1 MAKQLSKQ
9 DIVTRKVV
17 KPGHVSQSVDA
28 FTGIEAYDITLSGSL
43 TLTGS
48 LAINGLS
55 TSSQTNVLTVDTT
68 TGQLYYTASSAI
80 GGGGGGFSNTGSFT
94 GSFTGSLNG
103 TASYANNSLSASYA
117 TTASYVN
124 LVAGPN
130 ITINQV
136 GTAFQIS
143 GSGGGSGYT
152 TVENEGSPL
161 TQRTTINFVGAGVTA
176 TDDGTKTV
184 VTITGASGSLAA
196 AGNNYEIQY
205 NSGSELAATSS
216 FKFNYLSQSLE
227 QGANVVASGLWSH
240 AQGSGSQALKT
251 GSHAEGL
258 VCVADGTD
266 PGFGAEYIGYSHAE
280 GIATI
285 ASGSFSHAE
294 GFLTLA
300 IGIGDHAEG
309 YYTTASSTPT
319 GGGNPIPGLAHA
331 EGGFTKAFG
340 AISHAEGYFTEAN
353 GIASHTEGFGTYIP
367 ISGGNFCHAEGY
379 ATTASGDWPL
389 GGAFTIVG
397 GSHAEG
403 YFTFSSGSFSH
414 SEGSQTISK
423 GRFSH
428 AEGTGSISQGMYS
441 HAEGDRTLTLGSASH
456 AEGVGCTASGDYS
469 HAEGVLCVAS
479 GAASHAQG
487 FGSRA
492 IGEASFASGYFVTAS
507 SDYSI
512 ALGVFAHTT
521 QSNGLISIGIG
532 TKADNSVTTAMGRY
546 NATGS
551 NDFYAEF
558 VVGGGS
564 SNTARA
570 NLFRISS
577 SGECLSAGVF
587 TNGGADYAEY
597 FESHNGQPIPVGTVV
612 ELTGS
617 LIKICE
623 NPDNAIGVISN
634 KPSILGNSDE
644 GTGDEWVGKY
654 EKDIWGNYVMEEYE
668 FELPGDIDE
677 NFNIIPKTETKT
689 RKKLS
694 SNFNPTLPY
703 TPRSERPEWN
713 VVGLLGQIKVLKNQ
727 NIPSRWIKMKDI
739 SDEIALYLV
748 K

>member
-1 MAKQLSKQ
+1 MELPEETVTGRVTSQQLK
-9 DIVTRKVV
+9 
-17 KPGHVSQSVDA
+17 
-28 FTGIEAYDITLSGSL
+28 
-43 TLTGS
+43 
-48 LAINGLS
+48 
-55 TSSQTNVLTVDTT
+55 
-68 TGQLYYTASSAI
+68 
-80 GGGGGGFSNTGSFT
+80 
-94 GSFTGSLNG
+94 
-103 TASYANNSLSASYA
+103 
-117 TTASYVN
+117 
-124 LVAGPN
+124 
-130 ITINQV
+130 
-136 GTAFQIS
+136 
-143 GSGGGSGYT
+143 YT
-152 TVENEGSPL
+152 TVENQGTPL
-161 TQRTTINFVGAGVTA
+161 TQRSTINFTGAGVTSA
-176 TDDGTKTV
+176 DVGGKTV
-184 VTITGASGSLAA
+184 VTITGTSGSLAA
-196 AGNNYEIQY
+196 AGNNYDIQF
-205 NSGSELAATSS
+205 NSGSVLSATGS
-216 FKFNYLSQSLE
+216 FRFNYLSQSLE
-227 QGANVVASGLWSH
+227 QGGAVTALGRYSF
-240 AQGSGSQALKT
+240 AQGSGSQAIGI

-258 VCVADGTD
+258 GCIANGTD
-266 PGFGAEYIGYSHAE
+266 LGAGPDAIGWSHAE
-280 GIATI
+280 GAITI

-294 GFLTLA
+294 GVETLTL
-300 IGIGDHAEG
+300 GLGDHAEG
-309 YYTTASSTPT
+309 YQTTASSA
-319 GGGNPIPGLAHA
+319 GLGIGAHA
-331 EGGFTKAFG
+331 EGSGTKALG
-340 AISHAEGYFTEAN
+340 AASHAEGVGT
-353 GIASHTEGFGTYIP
+353 IALSSSHAEGFGTLS
-367 ISGGNFCHAEGY
+367 SG
-379 ATTASGDWPL
+379 P
-389 GGAFTIVG
+389 

-403 YFTFSSGSFSH
+403 WFTTASGNDYGGLNGGTHAEGYQTFSSGSWSH
-414 SEGSQTISK
+414 AEGFRTISK
-423 GRFSH
+423 GFWSHAEGSGSISQGNFSH
-428 AEGTGSISQGMYS
+428 AEGRQ
-441 HAEGDRTLTLGSASH
+441 TLTLGSASH

-469 HAEGVLCVAS
+469 HAEGLLTFAS
-479 GAASHAQG
+479 GAYSHAQG

-492 IGEASFASGYFVTAS
+492 IGEASFASGYFITAS

-512 ALGVFAHTT
+512 ALGGFAHTT

-623 NPDNAIGVISN
+623 NPDNAIGVIS
-634 KPSILGNSDE
+634 PFPTIIGNSDE

-677 NFNIIPKTETKT
+677 NFNIIPKTETKI

-694 SNFNPTLPY
+694 SNFDPTLPY